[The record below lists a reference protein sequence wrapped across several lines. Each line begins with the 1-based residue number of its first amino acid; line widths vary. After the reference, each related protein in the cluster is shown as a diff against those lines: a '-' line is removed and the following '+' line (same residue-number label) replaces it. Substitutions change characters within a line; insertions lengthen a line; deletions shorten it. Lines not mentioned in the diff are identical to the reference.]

1 MPIHTHTPHIHTT
14 TTTTTNLNAVRTKY
28 RTTTD
33 GHLIKME
40 KESDEEEGSVHS
52 SSQSYGRHH
61 DDHDEL
67 SPHGFTSPGSSSG
80 SFNWE
85 KDILG
90 YTSSSPMPEGQ
101 LGFD

>member
-1 MPIHTHTPHIHTT
+1 M
-14 TTTTTNLNAVRTKY
+14 RTKY